1 MRKGSLPRVS
11 ILIPTR
17 DRPKFLKQLLSAIY
31 HQTYPRDLLELVIID
46 DGRHSIAHIL
56 PSSGIK
62 LIYRYLDKPI
72 TIGNKRQQLKTL
84 ATGDIMVCMDDDDYY
99 PPERVSHAV
108 ETLQKHPKVEFAFA
122 PTFLLYRPLRKT
134 VYKSGPWLKNW
145 GHATF
150 AFTRRFAETHHY
162 HLDDTGGEER
172 YLTQFYQVPYAV
184 LDPLKTVIALIH
196 HNNSIPKDDLDKTV
210 ALPMPIQHWIREPS
224 ATRFYLSLQHQSGG
238 PIQK

>member
-1 MRKGSLPRVS
+1 MRKSSLPRVS

-46 DGRHSIAHIL
+46 DGRHSIAPIL
-56 PSSGIK
+56 PSSGIN
-62 LIYRYLDKPI
+62 LIYQYLDKPI
-72 TIGNKRQQLKTL
+72 TIGNKRQQLKSL

-108 ETLQKHPKVEFAFA
+108 ETLQKTPGIEFAFA
-122 PTFLLYRPLRKT
+122 PTFLLYRPLRKM

-172 YLTQFYQVPYAV
+172 HFTQFYRVPYAV
-184 LDPLKTVIALIH
+184 LEPQKTVIALIH

-210 ALPMPIQHWIREPS
+210 ALPQPIQYFIKNRQ
-224 ATRFYLSLQHQSGG
+224 ALLFYIDLQGKSGG
-238 PIQK
+238 PICK